1 MYDVMCQVARC
12 FLIDEKTNEMLQR
25 ERERALP
32 ILRTWVVMVCVFAA
46 CLWPHVILEGHDPL
60 AVFAMPRIVNQFMNV
75 AYVAGNLTLVL
86 ATEEYSIDKFCIV
99 III

>member
-1 MYDVMCQVARC
+1 M
-12 FLIDEKTNEMLQR
+12 IDEKTNEMLQ
-25 ERERALP
+25 RERALP

-86 ATEEYSIDKFCIV
+86 ATEEYSINSV
-99 III
+99 L